1 MSTPAGPLADVEAE
15 AGRIV
20 EAMSARALAVR
31 LLGGLG
37 VASHVHGAVPPTL
50 RRDFADIDVVMSGRD
65 AKAAGTELVALGYTP
80 NDRFNALHGAKRML
94 FYDEANGRQLDVFVG
109 EFAMCHRLDLTGRL
123 DLHPA
128 ALAASD
134 LLLTKLQIV
143 ELNRKDLLDAVRI
156 LVAHEV
162 TEDEVRDPSGR
173 PDTLSSGRLVDVT
186 RVDWGWYTTF
196 TDNLG
201 KVAAAAPDLLEPAAA
216 GVVGARIATVLT
228 ALAGSRKSTRWKARA
243 MVGRKVPW
251 YELPEEVA
259 GTGAPR

>member
-1 MSTPAGPLADVEAE
+1 
-15 AGRIV
+15 
-20 EAMSARALAVR
+20 
-31 LLGGLG
+31 
-37 VASHVHGAVPPTL
+37 
-50 RRDFADIDVVMSGRD
+50 
-65 AKAAGTELVALGYTP
+65 
-80 NDRFNALHGAKRML
+80 ML
-94 FYDEANGRQLDVFVG
+94 FYDVTNGRQLDVFVG
-109 EFAMCHRLDLTGRL
+109 EFSMCHRLDLNGRL
-123 DLHPA
+123 DLHPS

-143 ELNRKDLLDAVRI
+143 ELNRKDMLDAVRI

-162 TEDEVRDPSGR
+162 TADEVQVPPGGGLDM
-173 PDTLSSGRLVDVT
+173 LSSARLVEVT

-201 KVAAAAPDLLEPAAA
+201 KVAAAAPELLEPAAA
-216 GVVGARIATVLT
+216 GVVALRVATVLT
-228 ALAGSRKSTRWKARA
+228 ALEDSRKSTRWKARA

>member
-1 MSTPAGPLADVEAE
+1 
-15 AGRIV
+15 
-20 EAMSARALAVR
+20 
-31 LLGGLG
+31 
-37 VASHVHGAVPPTL
+37 
-50 RRDFADIDVVMSGRD
+50 
-65 AKAAGTELVALGYTP
+65 
-80 NDRFNALHGAKRML
+80 ML
-94 FYDEANGRQLDVFVG
+94 FYDVGNGRQIDVFVG
-109 EFAMCHRLDLTGRL
+109 EFAMCHRLDLSGRL

-143 ELNRKDLLDAVRI
+143 ELNQKDVLDALRI

-162 TEDEVRDPSGR
+162 TTDEVRGSDGR
-173 PDTLSSGRLVDVT
+173 IDTLSSGRIVDVT

-201 KVAAAAPDLLEPAAA
+201 KVAAATPDLLEPGPA
-216 GVVGARIATVLT
+216 GVVALRVATVLK
-228 ALAGSRKSTRWKARA
+228 ALEESRKSTRWKARA

>member
-1 MSTPAGPLADVEAE
+1 MSTPAVPLSDVEAE

-37 VASHVHGAVPPTL
+37 VASHAHGTVPQTL
-50 RRDFADIDVVMSGRD
+50 LRDFADIDVVVSGRD
-65 AKAAGTELVALGYTP
+65 AKAAGAELVALGYTP

-94 FYDEANGRQLDVFVG
+94 FYDVANGRQLDVFVG
-109 EFAMCHRLDLTGRL
+109 GFAMCHRLDLTGRL

-143 ELNRKDLLDAVRI
+143 ELNRKDVLDAVRI

-162 TEDEVRDPSGR
+162 TAEEVRHHPDH

-201 KVAAAAPDLLEPAAA
+201 KVAAAAPDLLEPGPA
-216 GVVGARIATVLT
+216 GAVAVRITTVLT
-228 ALAGSRKSTRWKARA
+228 ALEQSRKSTRWKARA

-259 GTGAPR
+259 GTGAQR